1 MAIPEWQ
8 NGKHGM
14 YLYAPF
20 NRDFT
25 DAMKEMVP
33 RDEREWDKVKKAWW
47 ISDAWIDDV
56 DILLRDHF
64 EDYAGQ

>member
-8 NGKHGM
+8 SAKYGM

-33 RDEREWDKVKKAWW
+33 IDERKWHGDKKAWW
-47 ISDAWIDDV
+47 ISDAWTDDV
-56 DILLRDHF
+56 DILLREHF